1 MRRIVCLLAAAL
13 LLSLAACGRTEAPAP
28 APDPAEQ
35 EELAAALVN
44 AYADGEDTQA
54 LLARLEV
61 KDPAQAA
68 LWGGIL
74 DYWRYVDSEM
84 PINVQTLPDALPED
98 DSLCIVVL
106 GFQLN
111 PDGSLQPELV
121 GRLETAMVCARRYP
135 EASVLCTGGPT
146 AWNAPELSEAGQMG
160 AWLVEHG
167 LAPGRL
173 LTEPDSRTTT
183 ENAVFSC
190 ALLQRERPQVR
201 SVLLVSS
208 DYHIPWGAVL
218 FEAAFRLSGAPMRVT
233 DNCAWRSSASYGA
246 REILNWQ
253 RSGLLQLLRY

>member
-1 MRRIVCLLAAAL
+1 MRRMVCLLAAAL
-13 LLSLAACGRTEAPAP
+13 LLCLAACGRTEAPAP
-28 APDPAEQ
+28 APDPAEP

>member
-28 APDPAEQ
+28 APDPAEP

-167 LAPGRL
+167 LAPGGCS
-173 LTEPDSRTTT
+173 PSRIPARRPRTRSFPARCCSG
-183 ENAVFSC
+183 NARRC
-190 ALLQRERPQVR
+190 AR
-201 SVLLVSS
+201 
-208 DYHIPWGAVL
+208 
-218 FEAAFRLSGAPMRVT
+218 
-233 DNCAWRSSASYGA
+233 CCSSAAIITSPGA
-246 REILNWQ
+246 RCCSRP
-253 RSGLLQLLRY
+253 RSASPARRCA

>member
-1 MRRIVCLLAAAL
+1 MRRMVCLLAAAL
-13 LLSLAACGRTEAPAP
+13 LLCLAACGRTEAPAP
-28 APDPAEQ
+28 APDPA
-35 EELAAALVN
+35 ELAAALVN

-121 GRLETAMVCARRYP
+121 
-135 EASVLCTGGPT
+135 
-146 AWNAPELSEAGQMG
+146 
-160 AWLVEHG
+160 
-167 LAPGRL
+167 
-173 LTEPDSRTTT
+173 
-183 ENAVFSC
+183 
-190 ALLQRERPQVR
+190 VR
-201 SVLLVSS
+201 SSTAEPV
-208 DYHIPWGAVL
+208 G
-218 FEAAFRLSGAPMRVT
+218 RK
-233 DNCAWRSSASYGA
+233 
-246 REILNWQ
+246 
-253 RSGLLQLLRY
+253 

>member
-1 MRRIVCLLAAAL
+1 M
-13 LLSLAACGRTEAPAP
+13 
-28 APDPAEQ
+28 
-35 EELAAALVN
+35 
-44 AYADGEDTQA
+44 
-54 LLARLEV
+54 

>member
-1 MRRIVCLLAAAL
+1 MRRMVCLLAAAAL
-13 LLSLAACGRTEAPAP
+13 LLCLAACGRTEAPAP
-28 APDPAEQ
+28 APDPA
-35 EELAAALVN
+35 ELAAALVN